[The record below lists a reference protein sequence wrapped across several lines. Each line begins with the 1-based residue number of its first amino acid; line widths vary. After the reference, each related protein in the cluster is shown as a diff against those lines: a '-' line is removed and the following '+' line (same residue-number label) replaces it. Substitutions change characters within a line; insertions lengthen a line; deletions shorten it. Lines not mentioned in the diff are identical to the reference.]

1 MDSGFTDAVRIHAYL
16 FFNHIVRRIFPNFDT
31 GSIGLKRDSWL
42 TLTVFAISTIL
53 LPAVTKETFY
63 RKNMI
68 LFDSK
73 KAIILTTFFS
83 MLLYAL
89 EHSLSFWG
97 IFLTMIW
104 VLSLSLSYTRT
115 RNIYVVMTA
124 HFIGSLIG
132 SGSDVIATMIY
143 WLS

>member
-1 MDSGFTDAVRIHAYL
+1 MLEGF
-16 FFNHIVRRIFPNFDT
+16 FPNFEI
-31 GSIGLKRDSWL
+31 GSISLRRDSWL
-42 TLTVFAISTIL
+42 TLIVFVISTIF
-53 LPAVTKETFY
+53 LPAVTEETFY

-68 LFDSK
+68 LLDSK
-73 KAIILTTFFS
+73 KAMIVTTFFS

-89 EHSLSFWG
+89 EYSLSFWG

-104 VLSLSLSYTRT
+104 AFPLSLSYIKT

-124 HFIGSLIG
+124 HFIGNLIG
-132 SGSDVIATMIY
+132 NGSDVIATLIH

>member
-1 MDSGFTDAVRIHAYL
+1 MDSGFTDAVRIHACL

-31 GSIGLKRDSWL
+31 GSIGLRRDIRL

-53 LPAVTKETFY
+53 LPTVTKETFH

-68 LFDSK
+68 RFASK
-73 KAIILTTFFS
+73 KIIVLTTFFS

-104 VLSLSLSYTRT
+104 AFPLSLSYIKT

-124 HFIGSLIG
+124 HFIGNFIG
-132 SGSDVIATMIY
+132 NGSDVIATLIH

>member
-1 MDSGFTDAVRIHAYL
+1 MLEGF
-16 FFNHIVRRIFPNFDT
+16 FPNFEI
-31 GSIGLKRDSWL
+31 GSISLRRDSWL
-42 TLTVFAISTIL
+42 TLIVFVISTIF
-53 LPAVTKETFY
+53 LPAVTEETFY
-63 RKNMI
+63 RKNII
-68 LFDSK
+68 LLDSK
-73 KAIILTTFFS
+73 KAMIVTTFFS

-104 VLSLSLSYTRT
+104 AFPLSLSYIKT

-124 HFIGSLIG
+124 HFIGNLIG
-132 SGSDVIATMIY
+132 NGSDVIAILIH

>member
-1 MDSGFTDAVRIHAYL
+1 MLEGF
-16 FFNHIVRRIFPNFDT
+16 FPNFEI
-31 GSIGLKRDSWL
+31 GSISLRRDSWL
-42 TLTVFAISTIL
+42 TLIVFVISTIF
-53 LPAVTKETFY
+53 LPAVTEETFY

-68 LFDSK
+68 RFASK
-73 KAIILTTFFS
+73 KIIVLTTFFS

-104 VLSLSLSYTRT
+104 AFPLSLSYIKT

-124 HFIGSLIG
+124 HFIGNFM
-132 SGSDVIATMIY
+132 AMAAM
-143 WLS
+143 

>member
-1 MDSGFTDAVRIHAYL
+1 MLEGF
-16 FFNHIVRRIFPNFDT
+16 FPNFEI
-31 GSIGLKRDSWL
+31 GSISLRRDSWL
-42 TLTVFAISTIL
+42 TLIVFVISTIF
-53 LPAVTKETFY
+53 LPAVTEETFY

-68 LFDSK
+68 LLDSK
-73 KAIILTTFFS
+73 KAMIVTTFFS

-97 IFLTMIW
+97 IFLTVIW
-104 VLSLSLSYTRT
+104 AFPLSLSYIKT

-124 HFIGSLIG
+124 HFIGNLIG
-132 SGSDVIATMIY
+132 NGSDVIATLIH

>member
-53 LPAVTKETFY
+53 LPAVIKETFY
-63 RKNMI
+63 
-68 LFDSK
+68 SK

-124 HFIGSLIG
+124 HFIGNLIG
-132 SGSDVIATMIY
+132 NGSDVIATLIY

>member
-1 MDSGFTDAVRIHAYL
+1 MDSGFTDSVRIHAYL
-16 FFNHIVRRIFPNFDT
+16 FFNLIVRRIFPNFDT
-31 GSIGLKRDSWL
+31 GSIGLRRDSWL

-89 EHSLSFWG
+89 EHSLSFWV

-104 VLSLSLSYTRT
+104 VLPLSLSYIRT

-124 HFIGSLIG
+124 HFIGNLIG
-132 SGSDVIATMIY
+132 NGSDVIATLIH

>member
-1 MDSGFTDAVRIHAYL
+1 MLTFALTRMLEGFFL
-16 FFNHIVRRIFPNFDT
+16 NFEI
-31 GSIGLKRDSWL
+31 GSISLRRDSWL
-42 TLTVFAISTIL
+42 TLIVFVISTIF
-53 LPAVTKETFY
+53 LPAVTEETFC

-68 LFDSK
+68 LLDSK
-73 KAIILTTFFS
+73 KAMIVTNFFS

-104 VLSLSLSYTRT
+104 AFPLSLSYIKT

-124 HFIGSLIG
+124 HFIGNLIG
-132 SGSDVIATMIY
+132 NGSDVIATLIH

>member
-1 MDSGFTDAVRIHAYL
+1 MLEGF
-16 FFNHIVRRIFPNFDT
+16 FPNFEI
-31 GSIGLKRDSWL
+31 GSISLRRDSWL
-42 TLTVFAISTIL
+42 TLIVFVISTIF
-53 LPAVTKETFY
+53 LPAVTEETFH

-68 LFDSK
+68 PFASK
-73 KAIILTTFFS
+73 KIIVLTTFFS

-89 EHSLSFWG
+89 EYSLSFWG

-104 VLSLSLSYTRT
+104 AFPLSLSYIKT

-124 HFIGSLIG
+124 HFIGNLIG
-132 SGSDVIATMIY
+132 NGSDVIATLIH

>member
-1 MDSGFTDAVRIHAYL
+1 MLEGF
-16 FFNHIVRRIFPNFDT
+16 FPNFEI
-31 GSIGLKRDSWL
+31 GSISLRRGSWL
-42 TLTVFAISTIL
+42 TLIVFVISTIF
-53 LPAVTKETFY
+53 LPAVTEETFY

-68 LFDSK
+68 LLDSK
-73 KAIILTTFFS
+73 KAMIVTTFFS

-104 VLSLSLSYTRT
+104 AFPLSLSYIKT

-124 HFIGSLIG
+124 HFIGNLIG
-132 SGSDVIATMIY
+132 NGSDVIATLIH

>member
-1 MDSGFTDAVRIHAYL
+1 MDSGFTDAVRIHACL

-31 GSIGLKRDSWL
+31 GSIGLRRDSWL
-42 TLTVFAISTIL
+42 TLIVFVISTIF
-53 LPAVTKETFY
+53 LPAVTEETFY
-63 RKNMI
+63 RKNI
-68 LFDSK
+68 IRFASK

-89 EHSLSFWG
+89 KHSLSFWG

-104 VLSLSLSYTRT
+104 AFPLSLSYIKT
-115 RNIYVVMTA
+115 RNIYVVMTV
-124 HFIGSLIG
+124 HFIGNLIG
-132 SGSDVIATMIY
+132 NGSDVIATLIH

>member
-1 MDSGFTDAVRIHAYL
+1 KANHQVSTVPKKLLPLSDSVGRS
-16 FFNHIVRRIFPNFDT
+16 
-31 GSIGLKRDSWL
+31 GSRRDSWL
-42 TLTVFAISTIL
+42 TLIVFVISTIF
-53 LPAVTKETFY
+53 LPAVTEETFY

-68 LFDSK
+68 PFASK
-73 KAIILTTFFS
+73 KIIVLTTFFS

-104 VLSLSLSYTRT
+104 AFPLSLSYIKT

-124 HFIGSLIG
+124 HFIGNLIG
-132 SGSDVIATMIY
+132 NGSDVIATLIH